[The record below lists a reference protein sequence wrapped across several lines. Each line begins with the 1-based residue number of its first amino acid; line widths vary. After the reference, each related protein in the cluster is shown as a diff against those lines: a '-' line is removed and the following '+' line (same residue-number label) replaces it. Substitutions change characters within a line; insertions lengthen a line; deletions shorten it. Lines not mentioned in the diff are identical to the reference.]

1 MSVSVMIAVSV
12 VVLGL
17 TGRWAALS
25 VSGRPRFQA
34 CGYRLVR
41 QNRHPAVVISNGFG
55 IGVLGGISLVIF
67 LMDLAVRSLIDA
79 ILAIFGA

>member
-1 MSVSVMIAVSV
+1 MSVSAMIAVSV

-17 TGRWAALS
+17 TGRWAATS

-41 QNRHPAVVISNGFG
+41 PNRHPAVVIGNGFG
-55 IGVLGGISLVIF
+55 IGVLSGLSLVI
-67 LMDLAVRSLIDA
+67 LGIALL
-79 ILAIFGA
+79 G

>member
-1 MSVSVMIAVSV
+1 MSASVMIAVCV

-17 TGRWAALS
+17 TGRWAATA

-41 QNRHPAVVISNGFG
+41 PSRHPAVVIGNGFG
-55 IGVLGGISLVIF
+55 IGVLGGLSLTMLGIA
-67 LMDLAVRSLIDA
+67 LL
-79 ILAIFGA
+79 G